1 MAGFILLLFCTLI
14 WWPCVT
20 LSVTVDSLN
29 ATGSIRDGDTMV
41 SAGAIFELGFFSPG
55 SSTKR
60 YLGIW
65 YTNSKTSVPW
75 VANRET
81 PLNDSSGVLHV
92 TNQGVLVLVDGDGN
106 SVWSSNASHLPLSLV
121 GRPVVQLLDSGNLVV
136 IDSGNF
142 IWQSFDYPCD
152 TFIAGMKIGKDFRT
166 GLDRY
171 LSSWTNPNDP
181 SPGMFTYRFEL
192 SGFPEVIVR
201 DNSTIRFR
209 SGPYNGVRL
218 SGMLEM
224 KENPIYTYDFV
235 FNEQDLYLT
244 FTARNS
250 STLLR
255 GVLSSEDG
263 SIIPFTW
270 IDPNR
275 GWIQNLPL
283 YIDNCDRYALCGA
296 NGICDNNRSPVC
308 SCLSGFS
315 PNNPKEWD
323 AVPGSGG
330 CRRNTQLNCSDD
342 GYITVSNV
350 KVPETK
356 HSWFNYSINLQECKD
371 MCSSDCGCT
380 AYANLDITN
389 GGSGCLLWFT
399 DLNDMR
405 YITDSGHD
413 IYVKVAA
420 SELAENKS
428 TRRIAKANNRTRII
442 VMTSALSAGVLIAVL
457 TVVLCLRW
465 KKKLKGL
472 LAHQPDNFPD
482 YQSSKEDLEL
492 PLFDLKAIVSATD
505 NFSFK
510 NILGEGGFGC
520 VYKGVLKDGQ
530 EIAVKRLSSSSKQGI
545 NEFTNEVKHIAKVQ
559 HRNLVRLLGCC
570 IQADEKMLIYE
581 YLPNKSLDFFIF
593 DQTQSISFGEKE
605 TTANTKKVV
614 GTYGYMSPEYR
625 LFGIPGLK
633 NPGSKFP
640 LADTRVSPSVMD
652 CPRVML
658 STPKV
663 LVVKKRRKH

>member
-1 MAGFILLLFCTLI
+1 MAGFILLLFGTLI

-106 SVWSSNASHLPLSLV
+106 NVWSSNASRLPSSPV

-192 SGFPEVIVR
+192 SGFPEVMVR

-330 CRRNTQLNCSDD
+330 CRRNTQLNCSGD

-420 SELAENKS
+420 SELAQNKS
-428 TRRIAKANNRTRII
+428 PRRVAKANNRTRIVAI
-442 VMTSALSAGVLIAVL
+442 TSALSAGVLIAVL

-465 KKKLKGL
+465 KKKLKG
-472 LAHQPDNFPD
+472 
-482 YQSSKEDLEL
+482 E
-492 PLFDLKAIVSATD
+492 AIVSFSGVNDVITKELLFFFPNRTPEESETEVSLLATHT
-505 NFSFK
+505 
-510 NILGEGGFGC
+510 I
-520 VYKGVLKDGQ
+520 V
-530 EIAVKRLSSSSKQGI
+530 
-545 NEFTNEVKHIAKVQ
+545 
-559 HRNLVRLLGCC
+559 
-570 IQADEKMLIYE
+570 
-581 YLPNKSLDFFIF
+581 PF
-593 DQTQSISFGEKE
+593 DTFLYQI
-605 TTANTKKVV
+605 
-614 GTYGYMSPEYR
+614 PRYR
-625 LFGIPGLK
+625 LFEFPGLK
-633 NPGSKFP
+633 NPSSKVP
-640 LADTRVSPSVMD
+640 PADTRVSPSLMD
-652 CPRVML
+652 CPGLIVF
-658 STPKV
+658 SAKV
-663 LVVKKRRKH
+663 LVVKKINKHRTSTINKASNFH